1 MNCFISIL
9 FLFLH
14 HSYDVRDAP
23 TWLSKE
29 ELPPYYQPWMDI
41 ALRVPELV
49 LSHELRFHINKVSG
63 DNKLTT
69 RTIQQFMEPWFSAD
83 TPSLQMPLL
92 SSQFLQ
98 KHRELRLAH
107 LALSIMTM
115 GYTWQ
120 GGESNTVEVSLC
132 SLYVF
137 VIHSLSCSTNYNT
150 TILLQYIN
158 AFSSSNLPLQ
168 N

>member
-1 MNCFISIL
+1 MTESIL
-9 FLFLH
+9 PALFHFYFIWHDDQPFSYFL
-14 HSYDVRDAP
+14 RDAP

-49 LSHELRFHINKVSG
+49 LSHKLRFHINKVSG
-63 DNKLTT
+63 DNKLT

-83 TPSLQMPLL
+83 TPSVQMPLL

-107 LALSIMTM
+107 LALSVMTM

-120 GGESNTVEVSLC
+120 EGESNTVEVSLC
-132 SLYVF
+132 SLYIF
-137 VIHSLSCSTNYNT
+137 VRLSLSCST
-150 TILLQYIN
+150 LFHLQ
-158 AFSSSNLPLQ
+158 
-168 N
+168 